1 MIIVRDWIS
10 TDSSGN
16 KLYALL
22 MMRVVK
28 GRNVVA
34 CFIGSGS
41 MQSHLHA
48 SQGNPL
54 QIFAIMLTA
63 MGE

>member
-10 TDSSGN
+10 TDNSGN

-28 GRNVVA
+28 GRNVAA

-41 MQSHLHA
+41 MQSRLHA
-48 SQGNPL
+48 SQEKPL

>member
-1 MIIVRDWIS
+1 MIIVLDWIS
-10 TDSSGN
+10 TDNSGN

-22 MMRVVK
+22 MVRVIK

-41 MQSHLHA
+41 MQFHVHA
-48 SQGNPL
+48 SRENPL
-54 QIFAIMLTA
+54 QIFAIILTA

>member
-10 TDSSGN
+10 TDNSEN

-34 CFIGSGS
+34 YFIGSGS
-41 MQSHLHA
+41 MQSRLHA
-48 SQGNPL
+48 SQENPL
-54 QIFAIMLTA
+54 QIFAIILTA

>member
-1 MIIVRDWIS
+1 
-10 TDSSGN
+10 
-16 KLYALL
+16 
-22 MMRVVK
+22 MMGAVK

-41 MQSHLHA
+41 MQSRLHA
-48 SQGNPL
+48 SQGNAP

-63 MGE
+63 MGEWIKCSFCAIADMV

>member
-1 MIIVRDWIS
+1 MVIVRDWIS

-22 MMRVVK
+22 TMRVVK
-28 GRNVVA
+28 GRNVLA
-34 CFIGSGS
+34 CFIGNGS

>member
-1 MIIVRDWIS
+1 MIIFRDWIS
-10 TDSSGN
+10 TDNSGN
-16 KLYALL
+16 KLCALL

-28 GRNVVA
+28 RRNVMA

-41 MQSHLHA
+41 MQSRLHA

-54 QIFAIMLTA
+54 QIFTIVLTA